1 MNNFI
6 LKILFIGQLLRV
18 FLWQFKLQYQIHQ
31 RFLMDE
37 VLYLIISRLALRE
50 LQQRQQ
56 LQLFRL
62 QPNYLDFLKVQRAT

>member
-6 LKILFIGQLLRV
+6 LKILFIGQLRRV

-37 VLYLIISRLALRE
+37 VLYLITSRLALRG

-56 LQLFRL
+56 LQLSRL
-62 QPNYLDFLKVQRAT
+62 QPNYLDFLKVQLAT